1 MSEQIPKALKL
12 AAKLPHIATFE
23 SHDSLYEA
31 ADELRRL
38 HESNLERHEDLV
50 RVSQM
55 FDKSVTELRHLRE
68 SNKELLE
75 AVTEAENALADYIP
89 TIERTGGSLNYGHT
103 VLRKCRAAL
112 ANAFSGL
119 AATCYASVPESP
131 IPPAIVI
138 VPDSPYGEIVLIG
151 KGAVKIKLNFAISA
165 IVASNSNAGS
175 LDNLEKLI
183 IGILAAMPA
192 GYVVGQI
199 EKPTVLEV
207 GQSPMLVADINVST
221 YYTQTT

>member
-1 MSEQIPKALKL
+1 VPA
-12 AAKLPHIATFE
+12 
-23 SHDSLYEA
+23 
-31 ADELRRL
+31 
-38 HESNLERHEDLV
+38 
-50 RVSQM
+50 
-55 FDKSVTELRHLRE
+55 
-68 SNKELLE
+68 
-75 AVTEAENALADYIP
+75 NAISD
-89 TIERTGGSLNYGHT
+89 T
-103 VLRKCRAAL
+103 RAAL
-112 ANAFSGL
+112 ANAFSAL
-119 AATCYASVPESP
+119 SANVYASVPESP

-138 VPDSPYGEIVLIG
+138 VPDSPYGEVVLIG
-151 KGAVKIKLNFAISA
+151 KGSVKVKLNFAISA

-192 GYVVGQI
+192 GYVVGVV